1 MSTHLIGLAGWT
13 ETASAAV
20 SVVSMVEL
28 AVVVLAA
35 LTTAVVALAVL
46 VLAAAV
52 PAVSG
57 RCPVPAS
64 DAAPQ
69 RQASVIK
76 SPTQGRGRSSTCRPG
91 CRQSGIGQCHRLLV
105 LSPWLRR
112 SPVAAQLSRG
122 PAAMRRD
129 LLGGVVVLA
138 ESSNSGVPQIYCNFA
153 IMHLHC
159 IS

>member
-20 SVVSMVEL
+20 SVASMVEL

-35 LTTAVVALAVL
+35 LTTAVV

-69 RQASVIK
+69 RRASVIK
-76 SPTQGRGRSSTCRPG
+76 SPTQGRG
-91 CRQSGIGQCHRLLV
+91 QK
-105 LSPWLRR
+105 
-112 SPVAAQLSRG
+112 
-122 PAAMRRD
+122 
-129 LLGGVVVLA
+129 
-138 ESSNSGVPQIYCNFA
+138 
-153 IMHLHC
+153 
-159 IS
+159 